1 MFLNN
6 LSHEIKLLFRSQW
19 LLVLCISTTLLFAF
33 AAFNGNK
40 NVEKRLKDISK
51 VTEVLQI
58 KDSIMLSTLSKIKK
72 GEVVDGPNWRL
83 PSDPMTI
90 GYRHPRLAIMN
101 PNEFSFIATGQSDM
115 YTHFKSPTI
124 YGNNFALDYSEM
136 INPVQLLF
144 GNFDLAFVLIYI
156 LPLLIISFTFNVL
169 SKEKELG
176 TLRLLSAQPLSMIN
190 WLLQKTA
197 IRFLIFTLIC
207 VVSIFIVIAI
217 FSPNSLKDGFS
228 MLGLL
233 ALLFAYNLFWF
244 VLSFLVNIK
253 VNNSAKNALT
263 LIGLWLLIVLILP
276 ASINQIG
283 NSLYPVP
290 SRLKMI
296 NEIRLIK
303 KENAESQNK
312 IMDEYLRNHPELA
325 QQSGKDNF
333 GFWHN
338 YFASEKVMEEKT
350 KPILVEYESQLKKQQ
365 DLISLFKYLSPA
377 ILVQQSLNNFAGTS
391 EKHYNDYKKQVFEFS
406 DKWRNYLAPM
416 LFKNQ
421 KFTIKN
427 YNEMPVFNYNNR
439 IKNNIWLSVIILI
452 FTNALVFFLFNMKSL
467 KNKSA
472 QEFMD

>member
-6 LSHEIKLLFRSQW
+6 LSHEIKLLLRSQW
-19 LLVLCISTTLLFAF
+19 LLVLFISTTLLFAF

-40 NVEKRLKDISK
+40 NVEKRLNDISK
-51 VTEVLQI
+51 VTEGLQI
-58 KDSIMLSTLSKIKK
+58 QDSTMLSTLTKIEK
-72 GEVVDGPNWRL
+72 GEAVDGPSWRL

-90 GYRHPRLAIMN
+90 GYRHPRLAIMD

-115 YTHFKSPTI
+115 YTHFKSPTV

-144 GNFDLAFVLIYI
+144 GNFDLAFVIIYI
-156 LPLLIISFTFNVL
+156 LPLLIISFTFNIL

-190 WLLQKTA
+190 WLLQKTG
-197 IRFLIFTLIC
+197 IRFLIFNLISI
-207 VVSIFIVIAI
+207 VSLLFVIAF
-217 FSPNSLKDGFS
+217 FSPNSFGDGFS
-228 MLGLL
+228 MFGLV
-233 ALLFAYNLFWF
+233 ALLSAYNLFWF
-244 VLSFLVNIK
+244 VLSCVINIK

-263 LIGLWLLIVLILP
+263 LIGLWLIIVLVLP

-325 QQSGKDNF
+325 QQSDKDNF
-333 GFWHN
+333 GF
-338 YFASEKVMEEKT
+338 
-350 KPILVEYESQLKKQQ
+350 
-365 DLISLFKYLSPA
+365 
-377 ILVQQSLNNFAGTS
+377 
-391 EKHYNDYKKQVFEFS
+391 
-406 DKWRNYLAPM
+406 
-416 LFKNQ
+416 
-421 KFTIKN
+421 
-427 YNEMPVFNYNNR
+427 
-439 IKNNIWLSVIILI
+439 
-452 FTNALVFFLFNMKSL
+452 
-467 KNKSA
+467 
-472 QEFMD
+472 